1 MSRCQKVKEKW
12 ARKNEEEGN
21 SEGYPVH
28 PSRII
33 RALDN
38 TVAPDAIL
46 ALDTGDNTVWTNR
59 NFRQTNQKTV
69 LSGYW
74 RTMGFGLPAA
84 MTAKLIHPDKQI
96 VAIVGDGGLQMVL
109 ADLMTAIRYGLDIT
123 VVVLNNESLQMEKD
137 KIDVMGTRDIGTDL
151 TNPDFVKLAEA
162 CGWKAFRPE
171 SDTEIESVLE
181 EALNTGNPS
190 LVDIETAQ
198 VFFPET
204 KQHKKQLPSLSEAV
218 FSENKIH
225 INESILSS

>member
-1 MSRCQKVKEKW
+1 M
-12 ARKNEEEGN
+12 
-21 SEGYPVH
+21 
-28 PSRII
+28 
-33 RALDN
+33 
-38 TVAPDAIL
+38 L